1 MPRNRIIYN
10 LQDLFFGRPSGS
22 HDNLIES
29 SLISNTGDI
38 VYRDSTFKEEIQY
51 GGSGEFQVLRRIDRL
66 QSINYSYN
74 SQREE
79 VNVLGRSTSAER
91 PVLAPPD
98 IGLNFSY
105 LIQGIQNENRM
116 GFNIAAQGSGQVP
129 LFIKDFLDT
138 SRLKDKRNIYL
149 LINNKNEFDIRNY
162 EKNSDLYSGFIFTN
176 SYRSLFDSGEF
187 GTGLLY
193 GLSGSSYLVENTD
206 SKNFGMLIFQNAYMQ
221 SYSLEASVGSLARA
235 DVAYAA
241 DNVIYRKSAYRD
253 SIPHLDTVN
262 GTTVFDDKTKY
273 LVPRY
278 WSEREN
284 DPYWNLTFG
293 QGDIQVEI
301 SREDNP
307 KKSQTIINY
316 DFENSS
322 SVSATL
328 YEPAKFEFTGEAYS
342 SASGFA
348 IFGGSGLNSNSNY
361 GGASFPLTP
370 QIPGRRYSVSFW
382 AKAIANSGL
391 VSLNFLSPARGFRP
405 ERRNNLSF
413 PVNTTSEWAFYS
425 NTSYLNITA
434 PLLHITTNVPNHT
447 FVIDDLK
454 VYEELD
460 DITFHNEPLQTFK
473 FSFDLPRD
481 GISYLGHKLYF
492 DRQPK
497 LPIKVGINLS
507 TLAQENNLASGSF
520 LNNLALDSDYS
531 FKVKFYD
538 KAKSLRLFYDFH
550 NAKLDSIDYSLDV
563 GGNKN
568 STLGFSMQMD
578 PDDDTQGIFVSG
590 NFPELTANFIDES
603 GNVVLD
609 ESNVPIGYNFFWKI

>member
-10 LQDLFFGRPSGS
+10 LQDLFFGLPSGS
-22 HDNLIES
+22 YDKLIES
-29 SLISNTGDI
+29 PSGVLITPS
-38 VYRDSTFKEEIQY
+38 E
-51 GGSGEFQVLRRIDRL
+51 GGSGQFQVLRRIDRI
-66 QSINYSYN
+66 QNINYSYN

-129 LFIKDFLDT
+129 LFVKNFLDT
-138 SRLKDKRNIYL
+138 SRQNDRRNIYL
-149 LINNKNEFDIRNY
+149 LINNKNQLDIRNY
-162 EKNSDLYSGFIFTN
+162 EKTSNLYSGFIFSKN
-176 SYRSLFDSGEF
+176 YASLFESGGLPT
-187 GTGLLY
+187 GT
-193 GLSGSSYLVENTD
+193 LSGSSFLIENQEA
-206 SKNFGMLIFQNAYMQ
+206 KNFGMLIFQNAYMQ

-241 DNVIYRKSAYRD
+241 DNVIYRQNAYRD
-253 SIPHLDTVN
+253 SIPHLDTIN
-262 GTTVFDDKTKY
+262 GTVLLDNKAKY
-273 LVPRY
+273 IVPKY
-278 WSEREN
+278 WEETSS

-293 QGDIQVEI
+293 QGDIQIEI

-307 KKSQTIINY
+307 KKSQTIIDY
-316 DFENSS
+316 DFENPSGV
-322 SVSATL
+322 SVTPFFAN
-328 YEPAKFEFTGEAYS
+328 YNFTGASYS
-342 SASGFA
+342 SASGLGIFA
-348 IFGGSGLNSNSNY
+348 SASPNSFGNY
-361 GGASFPLTP
+361 GGVSFPLSP
-370 QIPGRRYSVSFW
+370 QVPGRRYSISFW
-382 AKAIANSGL
+382 SKGISNTGEI
-391 VSLNFLSPARGFRP
+391 SLGFK
-405 ERRNNLSF
+405 NNLSF
-413 PVNTTSEWAFYS
+413 LVNTTSEWTFYS
-425 NTSYLNITA
+425 NTTYLDSSSNALIITSS
-434 PLLHITTNVPNHT
+434 IPNHT
-447 FVIDDLK
+447 FIIDNLK

-481 GISYLGHKLYF
+481 DISYLGHKLYF

-507 TLAQENNLASGSF
+507 TLAQENDLASGSF

-550 NAKLDSIDYSLDV
+550 NAKLDSADYSLDV

-578 PDDDTQGIFVSG
+578 PDDNTQGIFVSG
-590 NFPELTANFIDES
+590 NFPELIDVFLDES
-603 GNVVLD
+603 GNVIFD
-609 ESNVPIGYNFFWKI
+609 ENNNAIGYSFLWKF